1 LQISIALVYATALSK
16 GCTPLLYVYNIGGRC
31 LWIGAATAL
40 MTMNEIL
47 LVSPTVGA
55 LVIIQNI
62 LLVLSFFELG
72 ESKDVEEKIKEI
84 KGL

>member
-1 LQISIALVYATALSK
+1 
-16 GCTPLLYVYNIGGRC
+16 